1 MTTPQD
7 KLAQSLAVLKKFQDE
22 GVAAIHTKNM
32 TRTHRERLI
41 KYGFIKEVIKGW
53 YVPARPDEPAGESTA
68 WYASFWGF
76 CADYLK
82 SRFGN
87 QWCLS
92 PEQSLSIHSGNWN
105 VPGQLLVRTP
115 KGGNKPTSLL
125 HETSIMDVRLKLP
138 DKSDIESKE
147 NIQIM
152 TLPAALIS
160 CTSGYFSNN
169 AVEARAV
176 LSMISDAS
184 EILHKLLKGGHST
197 IAGRIAGAFRNIGKN
212 AIADNIIEA
221 MRAAGY
227 SITENDPFEEKATI
241 IFSERELSPYVNR
254 IRMNWADMRSAV
266 MESFP
271 QAPALRQNT
280 HEYLKHVDDIYLRD
294 AYHSLS
300 IEGYR
305 VSEELIERVRSGS
318 WDPEDNRKDKEY
330 VDALAA
336 RGYWQAFQV
345 VKKSLEKILNKN
357 SAGTVVNNDHSIWY
371 RELFAPSVSA
381 GITAASDLAGYRNQP
396 VYIRRSMH
404 VPPRYEAVRDLMPA
418 FFSLLQEEEEPAV
431 RAVLGHFFFVYIH
444 PYIDGHGRMGRLLM
458 NVMLAS
464 GGYPWTV
471 IPLETR
477 NDYMATLEEASV
489 RKNIEPFARFIAG
502 LVQKGMP
509 HGRFFSRKEHQRR
522 F

>member
-1 MTTPQD
+1 MPTPQD
-7 KLAQSLAVLKKFQDE
+7 KLAQSLAVLKKLQDE
-22 GVAAIHTKNM
+22 GIVAIHTKNM

-41 KYGFIKEVIKGW
+41 KNGFIKEVMKGW
-53 YVPARPDEPAGESTA
+53 YISSRPEEPAGESTA

-76 CADYLK
+76 CADYLN
-82 SRFGN
+82 SRFGT

-115 KGGNKPTSLL
+115 KGGNKLISLL

-138 DKSDIESKE
+138 DKNDIERKE
-147 NIQIM
+147 NLQIM

-160 CTSGYFSNN
+160 CTPGFYSNS
-169 AVEARAV
+169 AVEAGAA

-184 EILHKLLKGGHST
+184 EILHKLLEGGHST
-197 IAGRIAGAFRNIGKN
+197 IAGRLAGAFRNIGKD

-221 MRAAGY
+221 MKAAGY
-227 SITENDPFEEKATI
+227 GITENDPFEEKPAI
-241 IFSERELSPYVNR
+241 IFDERELSPYVNR
-254 IRMNWADMRSAV
+254 IRMNWAEMREVVLETFS
-266 MESFP
+266 
-271 QAPALRQNT
+271 QAPAIRKNT
-280 HEYLKHVDDIYLRD
+280 NEYLKHVDDIYVTD

-305 VSEELIERVRSGS
+305 VSEVLIERVRSGN
-318 WDPEDNRKDKEY
+318 WDPETNSKDKEY
-330 VDALAA
+330 ADALAA
-336 RGYWQAFQV
+336 RGYWQAFQA
-345 VKKSLEKILNKN
+345 VKKSVAKVLNEN
-357 SAGTVVNNDHSIWY
+357 SAGMVVKQHHSIWY

-381 GITAASDLAGYRNQP
+381 GLITASDLAGYRNQP
-396 VYIRRSMH
+396 VYIRKSMH

-418 FFSLLQEEEEPAV
+418 FFTLLKDEKEPAV

-444 PYIDGHGRMGRLLM
+444 PYVDGNGRMGRFLM

-477 NDYMATLEEASV
+477 DDYMAALEEASV
-489 RKNIEPFARFIAG
+489 RKNIELFSRFLAK
-502 LVQKGMP
+502 LVQKGM
-509 HGRFFSRKEHQRR
+509 EH
-522 F
+522 